1 MNAREETSDAKER
14 RELAASAA
22 ERRLG
27 RKKKEEH
34 SLESSGDEQGTSSS
48 LDVDLSQS
56 LFGGSPRS
64 ELYSDV
70 DLDNNAVPVSFNNL
84 LQCGEVLPKLQP
96 LPDHRILVRPHIQA
110 TEAPQPYPDR
120 YRDIWDR
127 DHVKMPCSRE
137 SLYPT
142 KDKTLRKRWDL
153 IKETLA
159 KPIRSSR
166 DFEDAVLKYNVH
178 YKDKWNFEGW
188 HSFCNHYLPTREK
201 NLLFDRIIP
210 EMAVLALKMPSLCT
224 QPPPLLKRQK
234 YQSITLSQ
242 QQAACLL
249 ANAFFC
255 TFPRRNAHKNS
266 EYSTFPDINFNSTR
280 RNIDVHQ
287 KGFGERFIHRV
298 GEGTIEDDGNGFLQ
312 VDFANRLV
320 GGGVIGEG
328 CVQEEI
334 RFLICPELILSRLFV
349 ERLDPNET
357 LLVRGAERFSDY
369 TGYAQTYTFRNDYID
384 LTPRDR
390 WGRLYTEVVA
400 MDAHVFHTYSQQFA
414 QSMLK
419 RELNK
424 AHCAFQSIDNLDFLP
439 AVATGNWGCG
449 AFGGDARL
457 KALIQLIAAAVS
469 SRDLIYF
476 TFGDTVSFL
485 ISVTR

>member
-1 MNAREETSDAKER
+1 MAGIITS
-14 RELAASAA
+14 
-22 ERRLG
+22 
-27 RKKKEEH
+27 KKLKMMLQAIT
-34 SLESSGDEQGTSSS
+34 LENY
-48 LDVDLSQS
+48 
-56 LFGGSPRS
+56 FGHKGKMCISTMFQIP
-64 ELYSDV
+64 DKQWC
-70 DLDNNAVPVSFNNL
+70 DKSF
-84 LQCGEVLPKLQP
+84 
-96 LPDHRILVRPHIQA
+96 
-110 TEAPQPYPDR
+110 
-120 YRDIWDR
+120 
-127 DHVKMPCSRE
+127 
-137 SLYPT
+137 
-142 KDKTLRKRWDL
+142 
-153 IKETLA
+153 
-159 KPIRSSR
+159 
-166 DFEDAVLKYNVH
+166 
-178 YKDKWNFEGW
+178 
-188 HSFCNHYLPTREK
+188 K
-201 NLLFDRIIP
+201 NLF
-210 EMAVLALKMPSLCT
+210 ATSK
-224 QPPPLLKRQK
+224 
-234 YQSITLSQ
+234 
-242 QQAACLL
+242 
-249 ANAFFC
+249 
-255 TFPRRNAHKNS
+255 
-266 EYSTFPDINFNSTR
+266 
-280 RNIDVHQ
+280 
-287 KGFGERFIHRV
+287 
-298 GEGTIEDDGNGFLQ
+298 GTIEDDGNGFLQ

-476 TFGDTVSFL
+476 TFGDTKLCEDLRGFHSLLLEHRVFVSNL
-485 ISVTR
+485 WRMLLRYERELKRRDTHIELYPYLKNLLENPDCGKKEADGAADISENAVQDDLEADTLVLPGEGGSDVSPDYRNETP